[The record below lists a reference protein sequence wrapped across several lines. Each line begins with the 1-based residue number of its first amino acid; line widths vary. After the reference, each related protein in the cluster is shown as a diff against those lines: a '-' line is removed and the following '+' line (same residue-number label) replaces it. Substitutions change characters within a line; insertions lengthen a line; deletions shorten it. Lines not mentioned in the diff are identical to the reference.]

1 MTDIPKGREIK
12 GAITKEMDRRFLS
25 SVDLAGQGT
34 VGFTIDRVEKHE
46 MLKYKNGQKKENAI
60 LCHFKEMD
68 RPLELNATNIKSII
82 TVTGTNKVSEWVGV
96 KLGLMAVEGVYFGKK
111 GLAVRVDHEYKESK

>member
-34 VGFTIDRVEKHE
+34 VVLTIDRVEKHE
-46 MLKYKNGQKKENAI
+46 LLKYKNGQKKENAI
-60 LCHFKEMD
+60 LCHFEEMD

-82 TVTGTNKVSEWVGV
+82 TMTGTNKVSEWVGV
-96 KLGLMAVEGVYFGKK
+96 KIGLLAVEGVYFGKK